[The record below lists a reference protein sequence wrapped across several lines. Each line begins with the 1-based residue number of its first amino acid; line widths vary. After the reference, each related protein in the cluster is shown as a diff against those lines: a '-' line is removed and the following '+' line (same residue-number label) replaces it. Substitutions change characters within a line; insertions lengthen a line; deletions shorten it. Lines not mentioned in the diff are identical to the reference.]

1 MTAPK
6 PLRGAALTTARNT
19 RPLTP
24 PGPDPDPQWD
34 RASTT
39 VPETVRDLL
48 HTPGVQIRPDE
59 LRRCVVIEL
68 PFDLAEDLIPYSPDP
83 LHASLACQLIRDPED
98 HRL

>member
-1 MTAPK
+1 MTAPR

-19 RPLTP
+19 RPQTP
-24 PGPDPDPQWD
+24 TGPDSDHRD
-34 RASTT
+34 RVGTT

-59 LRRCVVIEL
+59 MRRCVVIEL
-68 PFDLAEDLIPYSPDP
+68 PVDLAEDLIPYSPDP
-83 LHASLACQLIRDPED
+83 LHAALACQLIADPED